1 MKLLFANAPDVL
13 VESEDG
19 ACQQERLGYVVEQPG
34 GHVVDL
40 DDLVRH
46 ERDAAHDEQHRA
58 GVLGYFEAFL
68 FHALHCFS
76 LLHHG
81 IPGRAP

>member
-1 MKLLFANAPDVL
+1 MELLLTNASDVL

-34 GHVVDL
+34 GHVIYL

-46 ERDAAHDEQHRA
+46 ERDAAHDEQHCT
-58 GVLGYFEAFL
+58 GVTRDFKACV
-68 FHALHCFS
+68 FH
-76 LLHHG
+76 G
-81 IPGRAP
+81 N